1 MSLSSSSTFSGLD
14 GLRVLD
20 RIVEDESQTRVLV
33 LCDRNDGP
41 LVYQAIEAGAT
52 GCLGTDAD
60 MDAICDAIPSIARG
74 EDVFSPHLTEIVAG
88 EIRRHRHGGRGSL
101 TERERAVLRLTADGL
116 PAAEVATELAV
127 SESTVKTHLT
137 HIYAKLGVT
146 CAAAAVYEA
155 MRLEILF

>member
-1 MSLSSSSTFSGLD
+1 
-14 GLRVLD
+14 VLD

-52 GCLGTDAD
+52 GCLKTDAG

-74 EDVFSPHLTEIVAG
+74 EDVFSPHLVEIVARQ
-88 EIRRHRHGGRGSL
+88 IRRHRRGGRGSL

-116 PAAEVATELAV
+116 PAADVATELAV

-155 MRLEILF
+155 MRLEILS